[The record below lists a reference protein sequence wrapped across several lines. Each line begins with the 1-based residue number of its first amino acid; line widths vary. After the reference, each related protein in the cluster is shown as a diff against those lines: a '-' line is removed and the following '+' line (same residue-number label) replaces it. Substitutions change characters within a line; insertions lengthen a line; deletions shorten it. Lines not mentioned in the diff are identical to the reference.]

1 MFVYQNDQQRQ
12 DITEYK
18 LQLQSQRNMM
28 VSRNDD
34 TDMASKLKRKN
45 KDLAEAME
53 ELQVGKRSYLSMG
66 TFYSAQNIWI
76 IILLIRRYDE
86 KNRKMHYT
94 QMLWY
99 PPVLHWKPIVKME
112 GLVELVCLLLFS
124 QIKWQTI

>member
-53 ELQVGKRSYLSMG
+53 ELQVGKRSYLYMG
-66 TFYSAQNIWI
+66 TFYSEQKKWI
-76 IILLIRRYDE
+76 IILLIRWYDE
-86 KNRKMHYT
+86 KNWKMHYT
-94 QMLWY
+94 QIYDIHLYSIENQLSRW
-99 PPVLHWKPIVKME
+99 
-112 GLVELVCLLLFS
+112 
-124 QIKWQTI
+124 

>member
-28 VSRNDD
+28 VSRTDD

-53 ELQVGKRSYLSMG
+53 ELQVGKRLYLYMD
-66 TFYSAQNIWI
+66 TFYSEQN
-76 IILLIRRYDE
+76 ILLIKRYDE

-94 QMLWY
+94 QIL
-99 PPVLHWKPIVKME
+99 
-112 GLVELVCLLLFS
+112 
-124 QIKWQTI
+124 